1 MKDKPLLTIKEWNKD
16 DRPREKLL
24 NKGKEALSDAELL
37 AILIGSGTRKY
48 TAVDIA
54 KLILESTGN
63 NLNELGKRS
72 VKDLTKEKGIGEA
85 RAITITAALELG
97 RRRQAAQPIER
108 PQITSSADAYNILSP
123 ILADLPH
130 EEFWVL
136 YLNRANRVV
145 AKDRISSGGI
155 AGTVVDIRMV
165 FKRALEELATSIILA
180 HNHPSGNRTPSQADL
195 ELTKNIKSAGGFLEI
210 AVLDHIIVSGTTF
223 YSFMDEGVM

>member
-1 MKDKPLLTIKEWNKD
+1 MEDKPLLTIKEWNPD

-72 VKDLTKEKGIGEA
+72 VKDLIKEKGIGEA

-108 PQITSSADAYNILSP
+108 PQITSSTDAYNILSP

-136 YLNRANRVV
+136 FLNRANRVI

-155 AGTVVDIRMV
+155 AGTVVDIRIV

-195 ELTKNIKSAGGFLEI
+195 ELTKNIKTAGSFLEI